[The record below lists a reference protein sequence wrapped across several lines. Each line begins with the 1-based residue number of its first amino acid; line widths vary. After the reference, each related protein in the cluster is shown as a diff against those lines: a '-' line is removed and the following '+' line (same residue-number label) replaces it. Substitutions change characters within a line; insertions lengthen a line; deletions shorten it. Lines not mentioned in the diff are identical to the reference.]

1 MVTLFLI
8 SIIPKSGLVLCME
21 KSTAFGVVDCCR
33 TVYALSHI
41 SGD

>member
-1 MVTLFLI
+1 MVILFLI

-21 KSTAFGVVDCCR
+21 KSSVFEAVNCCWSVC
-33 TVYALSHI
+33 TLSHI